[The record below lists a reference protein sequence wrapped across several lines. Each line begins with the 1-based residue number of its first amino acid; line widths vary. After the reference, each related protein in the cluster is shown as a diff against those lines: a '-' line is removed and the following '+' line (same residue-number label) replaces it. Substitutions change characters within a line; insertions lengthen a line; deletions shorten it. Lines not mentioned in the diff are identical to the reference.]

1 MERKQACSR
10 VTTFPLCL
18 CRAAAHPGFP
28 ESPASGTVDPGL
40 GTSNRA
46 RPLPTSAAKIHN
58 IQKNHDIEVWLEE
71 FMKHLDLPL
80 ARRSLIKGAG
90 LGLGAGMVG
99 ALAGATAAPQA
110 AAAATPEGGEIWSSE
125 YWTKKGDIPLWMFRK
140 RVGAP
145 KAGEPSRPVLFFV
158 HGSSVTSRSFD
169 LNVPGH
175 GEYSVMNEFARYG
188 FDCWTMDHENYG
200 KSGRTSGN
208 SDIASGVEDLKAA
221 VEVVARETGR
231 QKYHFLGES
240 SGALRAGAYAMV
252 APERAD
258 RLVLA
263 AFTYKGEGSPTLT
276 KRAEQVDYYRTHNM
290 RKRDREMIRSIATR
304 DKPGTSDAAAVEA
317 LADAEMPFGD
327 QIPTGT
333 YLDMTANLPVVHPQ
347 KVQSPVLLV
356 RGEFDGIATVADL
369 EEFFNLLPNGDRQ
382 FIILPG
388 TAHSVALATNRQLF
402 WHVTRAFLTMPTPIA
417 T

>member
-1 MERKQACSR
+1 M
-10 VTTFPLCL
+10 TN
-18 CRAAAHPGFP
+18 
-28 ESPASGTVDPGL
+28 L
-40 GTSNRA
+40 GQ
-46 RPLPTSAAKIHN
+46 L
-58 IQKNHDIEVWLEE
+58 
-71 FMKHLDLPL
+71 L
-80 ARRSLIKGAG
+80 ARRAVIKGAG
-90 LGLGAGMVG
+90 LGLVAGG
-99 ALAGATAAPQA
+99 LAGAVPSQSASAQSSA
-110 AAAATPEGGEIWSSE
+110 GGEIWSSE
-125 YWTKKGDIPLWMFRK
+125 YWAKKGDVALWMYRK
-140 RVGAP
+140 RLGAP

-158 HGSSVTSRSFD
+158 HGSSISSRVFD

-175 GEYSVMNEFARYG
+175 GDYSVMNEFARHG

-200 KSGRTSGN
+200 KSGRTTGN

-221 VEVVARETGR
+221 VEIVARETGR

-258 RLVLA
+258 RLVFA

-276 KRAEQVDYYRTHNM
+276 KRAEQLAYFRSHNM
-290 RKRDREMIRSIATR
+290 RKRDRDMIRSIATR
-304 DKPGTSDAAAVEA
+304 DRPGTSDPAAVEV
-317 LADAEMPFGD
+317 LADVEMQFGD
-327 QIPTGT
+327 QVPTGT
-333 YLDMTANLPVVHPQ
+333 YLDMTANLPVVQPQ
-347 KVQSPVLLV
+347 KVLSPVLLV
-356 RGEFDGIATVADL
+356 RGEYDGIATVADL

-382 FIILPG
+382 FVILPG

>member
-1 MERKQACSR
+1 M
-10 VTTFPLCL
+10 T
-18 CRAAAHPGFP
+18 H
-28 ESPASGTVDPGL
+28 SGY
-40 GTSNRA
+40 
-46 RPLPTSAAKIHN
+46 
-58 IQKNHDIEVWLEE
+58 
-71 FMKHLDLPL
+71 PL
-80 ARRSLIKGAG
+80 ARRTVLRGLGVGG
-90 LGLGAGMVG
+90 LGLGVAAAMP
-99 ALAGATAAPQA
+99 AQAATAVPS
-110 AAAATPEGGEIWSSE
+110 EGGEIWSNE
-125 YWTKKGDIPLWMFRK
+125 YWTKKRDIPLWMFRK
-140 RVGAP
+140 RIGAP
-145 KAGEPSRPVLFFV
+145 KPGEPARPVVFFV
-158 HGSSVTSRSFD
+158 HGSSVTSRVFD
-169 LNVPGH
+169 LNVPGK

-208 SDIASGVEDLKAA
+208 ADIASGVEDLKVAA
-221 VEVVARETGR
+221 EVVTRETG
-231 QKYHFLGES
+231 QKKFHFIGES

-252 APERAD
+252 QPERID
-258 RLVLA
+258 RLVFA

-276 KRAEQVDYYRTHNM
+276 KRAEQLAYYRSHNM
-290 RKRDREMIRSIATR
+290 RKRDRDMIRSIATR
-304 DKPGTSDAAAVEA
+304 DKPGTSDPAAVEV
-317 LADAEMPFGD
+317 LADVEMQFGD

-347 KVQSPVLLV
+347 KVLAPVLLV
-356 RGEFDGIATVADL
+356 RGEYDGIATVADL

>member
-1 MERKQACSR
+1 VKQLNQSLGR
-10 VTTFPLCL
+10 
-18 CRAAAHPGFP
+18 R
-28 ESPASGTVDPGL
+28 TV
-40 GTSNRA
+40 
-46 RPLPTSAAKIHN
+46 
-58 IQKNHDIEVWLEE
+58 
-71 FMKHLDLPL
+71 
-80 ARRSLIKGAG
+80 IKGAG
-90 LGLGAGMVG
+90 LGLVAGG
-99 ALAGATAAPQA
+99 ISAALAVQNAG
-110 AAAATPEGGEIWSSE
+110 AATESGEIWSGE
-125 YWTKKGDIPLWMFRK
+125 YWTKKGDVPLWMFRK
-140 RVGAP
+140 RIGAP

-158 HGSSVTSRSFD
+158 HGSSVTSRVFD
-169 LNVPGH
+169 LNVPGR

-208 SDIASGVEDLKAA
+208 SDIKSGVEDLKAA
-221 VEVVARETGR
+221 VEVVTRETGR
-231 QKYHFLGES
+231 QKLHFLGES

-258 RLVLA
+258 RLVFA
-263 AFTYKGEGSPTLT
+263 AFTYKGEGSPTLI

-304 DKPGTSDAAAVEA
+304 DKPGTSDQAAVEV
-317 LADAEMPFGD
+317 LADVEMQFGD

-333 YLDMTANLPVVHPQ
+333 YLDMTANLPVVDPR
-347 KVQSPVLLV
+347 KVLSPVLLV
-356 RGEFDGIATVADL
+356 RGEYDGIATVADL
-369 EEFFNLLPNGDRQ
+369 EEFYNLLPNGDRQ

>member
-1 MERKQACSR
+1 LDGRETNPVFAGGKPVLIAVAQSRAERCSALQR
-10 VTTFPLCL
+10 T
-18 CRAAAHPGFP
+18 
-28 ESPASGTVDPGL
+28 
-40 GTSNRA
+40 
-46 RPLPTSAAKIHN
+46 PTSGQGHCLLRFASRIPD
-58 IQKNHDIEVWLEE
+58 KNARADREKN
-71 FMKHLDLPL
+71 MANLDHPL
-80 ARRSLIKGAG
+80 ARRAVIRGAG
-90 LGLGAGMVG
+90 IGLVAGG
-99 ALAGATAAPQA
+99 LAGAIASQA
-110 AAAATPEGGEIWSSE
+110 AVAATPEGGEIWSGE
-125 YWTKKGDIPLWMFRK
+125 YWAKKGDVPLWMYRK
-140 RVGAP
+140 RLGAP
-145 KAGEPSRPVLFFV
+145 KVGEPSRPVLFFV
-158 HGSSVTSRSFD
+158 HGSSVSSRVFD

-175 GEYSVMNEFARYG
+175 GEYSVMNEFARQG

-208 SDIASGVEDLKAA
+208 ADIASGVEDLKAA
-221 VEVVARETGR
+221 VEIVARETGR

-258 RLVLA
+258 RLVFA

-276 KRAEQVDYYRTHNM
+276 KRAEQLAYFRTHNM
-290 RKRDREMIRSIATR
+290 RKRDRDMIRSIATR

-317 LADAEMPFGD
+317 LADVEMQFGD
-327 QIPTGT
+327 QVPTGT
-333 YLDMTANLPVVHPQ
+333 YLDMTANLPVVQPQ
-347 KVQSPVLLV
+347 KVLSPVLLV
-356 RGEFDGIATVADL
+356 RGEYDGIATVADL